1 MSTYAPSERE
11 EIPSLYEQLEQVPDS
26 RDDQGK
32 RHPLAAMLALACV
45 ALLCGYQNPNAI
57 SEWVDNYGK
66 RYLKQFHFT
75 RDDPPGQATW
85 YRVLGGIDWSALEA
99 RVTRWARGVLEVL
112 EARSTLQGVA
122 IDGKTLRGSRR
133 QDADETHLLS
143 AVAHQLGITLAQIAV
158 ADKTNEIGAM
168 LDLLSELVVEGHVFT
183 TDALLTQRELAREI
197 LDRGGDFV
205 FIVKRNQPQLYE
217 DIEYLFEPPLP
228 LLKGESWPTA
238 ETFDAGHGRIE
249 RRRLQT
255 STMLN
260 EYVNWPGVE
269 QVFQLERQVTNKK
282 TGEVTTQ
289 TVYGITSLSAEEADA
304 EQLLIFVRQHW
315 HIENKCHWVRDVIFD
330 EDRSQVRRGR
340 LPHVMATLRN
350 TVISL
355 LHAHGINRIA
365 KARRRFAA
373 RPDEAIALIGI
384 PA

>member
-1 MSTYAPSERE
+1 MSTIGASKRER
-11 EIPSLYEQLEQVPDS
+11 IPSLYEELRQVPDS

-32 RHPLAAMLALACV
+32 RHPLASMLALACV
-45 ALLCGYQNPNAI
+45 ALLCGYQNTHAI
-57 SEWVDNYGK
+57 SQWVDNYGK
-66 RYLKQFHFT
+66 QYLKRFGFT

-85 YRVLGGIDWSALEA
+85 YRVLGSINWSILEV
-99 RVTRWARGVLEVL
+99 RVTRWARRVLEVL
-112 EARSTLQGVA
+112 EANSTLQGVA
-122 IDGKTLRGSRR
+122 IDGKTLRGSKK
-133 QDADETHLLS
+133 QGADETHLLS

-168 LDLLSELVVEGHVFT
+168 LDLLSKLVVEGHVFT

-217 DIEYLFEPPLP
+217 DIEFLFKPPLP

-238 ETFDAGHGRIE
+238 ETVDSGHGRIE

-269 QVFQLERQVTNKK
+269 QVFQLERQVVEKK

-289 TVYGITSLSAEEADA
+289 TIYGITSLSDEEADA
-304 EQLLIFVRQHW
+304 EQLLTFVRHHW
-315 HIENKCHWVRDVIFD
+315 HIENKSHWIRDVVFD
-330 EDRSQVRRGR
+330 EDRSQARQGR

-350 TVISL
+350 AVISL
-355 LHAHGINRIA
+355 LRAHGINSIA
-365 KARRRFAA
+365 RARRRFAA
-373 RPDEAIALIGI
+373 QPDEAIALAGI
-384 PA
+384 PL

>member
-1 MSTYAPSERE
+1 MSICAASKKGR
-11 EIPSLYEQLEQVPDS
+11 IPSLYEELQQVPDS

-32 RHPLAAMLALACV
+32 RHPLPAMLALACV

-57 SEWVDNYGK
+57 SQWVDNYG
-66 RYLKQFHFT
+66 RQYLKRFRFT
-75 RDDPPGQATW
+75 RDDPPGKATW
-85 YRVLGGIDWSALEA
+85 YRVLGSIDWSALEA
-99 RVTRWARGVLEVL
+99 RVTRWARQVLEVL
-112 EARSTLQGVA
+112 EAHSTLQGVA
-122 IDGKTLRGSRR
+122 IDGKTLRGSKK
-133 QDADETHLLS
+133 QGADETHLLS
-143 AVAHQLGITLAQIAV
+143 AVAHQLGITLGQIAV

-183 TDALLTQRELAREI
+183 TDALLTQRELAHEI
-197 LDRGGDFV
+197 LNRGGDYV

-217 DIEYLFEPPLP
+217 DIEFLFEPPLP

-289 TVYGITSLSAEEADA
+289 TVYGVTSLSEEEADA
-304 EQLLIFVRQHW
+304 KQLLAFVRQHW
-315 HIENKCHWVRDVIFD
+315 HIENKSHWVRDVVFD
-330 EDRSQVRRGR
+330 EDHSQVRRGR

-355 LHAHGINRIA
+355 LRAHGIDRIA
-365 KARRRFAA
+365 KSRRRFAA
-373 RPDEAIALIGI
+373 RPDEAIALLGI
-384 PA
+384 PV

>member
-1 MSTYAPSERE
+1 MSTYASSERE

-45 ALLCGYQNPNAI
+45 ALLCGYQTPNAI

-66 RYLKQFHFT
+66 RYLKQFRFT

-85 YRVLGGIDWSALEA
+85 YRVLGSIDWSALEA
-99 RVTRWARGVLEVL
+99 RVTRWARQVLEVL

-122 IDGKTLRGSRR
+122 IDGKTLRGSKR

-158 ADKTNEIGAM
+158 GDKTNEIGAM
-168 LDLLSELVVEGHVFT
+168 LDLLSKLVVEGHVFT

-197 LDRGGDFV
+197 LDRDGDFV

-217 DIEYLFEPPLP
+217 DIEFLFEPPLP

-238 ETFDAGHGRIE
+238 ETVDAAHGRIE

-269 QVFQLERQVTNKK
+269 QVFQLERQVIEKK
-282 TGEVTTQ
+282 TGEVTTRV
-289 TVYGITSLSAEEADA
+289 VYGITSLSEEEADA
-304 EQLLIFVRQHW
+304 EQLLSFVRHHW
-315 HIENKCHWVRDVIFD
+315 HIENKSHWTRDVIFD

-340 LPHVMATLRN
+340 LPQVMATLRN

-355 LHAHGINRIA
+355 LRAYGINRIA
-365 KARRRFAA
+365 EARRRFAA
-373 RPDEAIALIGI
+373 RPNEAIALVGI
-384 PA
+384 PV

>member
-1 MSTYAPSERE
+1 MSTYAASKRER
-11 EIPSLYEQLEQVPDS
+11 IPSLYEELQQVPDS

-32 RHPLAAMLALACV
+32 RHPLVSMLALACV

-57 SEWVDNYGK
+57 SQWVDNYGK
-66 RYLKQFHFT
+66 QYLKRFRFT
-75 RDDPPGQATW
+75 RDDPPGKATW
-85 YRVLGGIDWSALEA
+85 YRVLGSIDWTALEA
-99 RVTRWARGVLEVL
+99 CVTRWAGQVLEVL
-112 EARSTLQGVA
+112 EAHSKLQGVA
-122 IDGKTLRGSRR
+122 IDGKTLRGSKK
-133 QDADETHLLS
+133 QGADETHLLS
-143 AVAHQLGITLAQIAV
+143 AMAHQLGITLAQIAV
-158 ADKTNEIGAM
+158 ADKTNEIGVM

-197 LDRGGDFV
+197 LDRGGDYV
-205 FIVKRNQPQLYE
+205 FIVKRNQPQVYE
-217 DIEYLFEPPLP
+217 DIEFLFEPPLP
-228 LLKGESWPTA
+228 VLKGESWSTA

-249 RRRLQT
+249 RRSLQT

-289 TVYGITSLSAEEADA
+289 IVYGMTSLSEEEADA
-304 EQLLIFVRQHW
+304 KQLLAFVRQHW
-315 HIENKCHWVRDVIFD
+315 HIENKSHWVRDVIFD
-330 EDRSQVRRGR
+330 EDHSQVRRGR

-355 LHAHGINRIA
+355 LRAHGIDRIA

-373 RPDEAIALIGI
+373 RPDEAIALLGI
-384 PA
+384 PV

>member
-1 MSTYAPSERE
+1 
-11 EIPSLYEQLEQVPDS
+11 
-26 RDDQGK
+26 
-32 RHPLAAMLALACV
+32 MLALACV

-66 RYLKQFHFT
+66 RYLKRFRFT

-85 YRVLGGIDWSALEA
+85 YRVLGSIDWSALEA
-99 RVTRWARGVLEVL
+99 RVTRWARQVLEVL
-112 EARSTLQGVA
+112 EAHSTVQGVA
-122 IDGKTLRGSRR
+122 IDGKTLRGSKR
-133 QDADETHLLS
+133 QGADETHLLS

-183 TDALLTQRELAREI
+183 TDALLTQRGLAREI
-197 LDRGGDFV
+197 LNRGGDFV

-217 DIEYLFEPPLP
+217 DIEFLFQPPLP
-228 LLKGESWPTA
+228 LLKGESWPIA
-238 ETFDAGHGRIE
+238 ETVDFGHGRIE

-255 STMLN
+255 STLLN

-269 QVFQLERQVTNKK
+269 QVFQLERQVTDKK

-289 TVYGITSLSAEEADA
+289 TVYGITSLSEDEADA
-304 EQLLIFVRQHW
+304 EQLLSFVRQHW
-315 HIENKCHWVRDVIFD
+315 HIENKSHWVRDVIFD

-373 RPDEAIALIGI
+373 QPDEAIALVGI
-384 PA
+384 PI

>member
-1 MSTYAPSERE
+1 MSTCATSKRE
-11 EIPSLYEQLEQVPDS
+11 EIPSLYEELQEVPDS

-45 ALLCGYQNPNAI
+45 ALLCGYQNPHAI

-66 RYLKQFHFT
+66 RYLKRFHFT

-85 YRVLGGIDWSALEA
+85 YRVLGSIDWSALEA
-99 RVTRWARGVLEVL
+99 RVTRWARQVLEML
-112 EARSTLQGVA
+112 DTHSTLQGVA
-122 IDGKTLRGSRR
+122 IDGKTLRGSKR

-183 TDALLTQRELAREI
+183 TDALLTQRDLAREI
-197 LDRGGDFV
+197 LDREGDFV

-217 DIEYLFEPPLP
+217 DIEFLFEPPLP
-228 LLKGESWPTA
+228 LLRGESWPTA
-238 ETFDAGHGRIE
+238 ETIDIGHGRIE

-260 EYVNWPGVE
+260 EYVNWPGVR
-269 QVFQLERQVTNKK
+269 QVFQLERRVVEKK

-289 TVYGITSLSAEEADA
+289 TVYGITSLSEEEADA
-304 EQLLIFVRQHW
+304 EQLLAFVRHHW
-315 HIENKCHWVRDVIFD
+315 HIENKSHWVRDVIFD
-330 EDRSQVRRGR
+330 EDARKY
-340 LPHVMATLRN
+340 
-350 TVISL
+350 
-355 LHAHGINRIA
+355 A
-365 KARRRFAA
+365 KAGY
-373 RPDEAIALIGI
+373 PT
-384 PA
+384 